1 MSRILKTFIACFLAL
16 QGLILLAAR
25 PSAAADCETE
35 RSATVGRIRGAA
47 LELRQDLDPY
57 DAAVREGDLVMFNAY
72 VEAVEEGWWTLMS
85 AEAKAYSRLK
95 SLGCA
100 PDGVAAALPMPSG
113 YETVLTVGPEHLTQ
127 LDRNIAEANARAM
140 HGGVILRARRLAPL
154 PVRQSP

>member
-1 MSRILKTFIACFLAL
+1 MRRVLKFLVATCLAL
-16 QGLILLAAR
+16 QGLLLIAVR
-25 PSAAADCETE
+25 PSAAADCVAE
-35 RSATVGRIRGAA
+35 RNAAIGRIRGAVI
-47 LELRQDLDPY
+47 ELRQDLEPY

-72 VEAVEEGWWTLMS
+72 VEAGEEGWWALMS
-85 AEAKAYSRLK
+85 AEARAYARLR

-140 HGGVILRARRLAPL
+140 HGGVFLRARRLAPL
-154 PVRQSP
+154 PVHQAH